1 MKYIVIG
8 LGNYGSVL
16 AEELTSLGHEVI
28 GVDQNAQNVDRMK
41 DKVATVYVV
50 DATDE
55 AALTVLPL
63 QTVDVVIVAIGE
75 NFGASIRVVSL
86 LKKNK
91 VKHIYA
97 RALDDIHKSV
107 LEAFSID
114 RVLTPEKDA
123 ACMLVRLLELNID
136 VESFQIDEEHF
147 VFKFGI
153 PRKLV
158 GCQVNDLKEDEDFNL
173 KLLALVRGKMV
184 KNSLG
189 ISVLEKEVDNMFPED
204 YTLQEEDRLVCY
216 GLYKDFVKFWKSI
229 GK

>member
-1 MKYIVIG
+1 M
-8 LGNYGSVL
+8 
-16 AEELTSLGHEVI
+16 
-28 GVDQNAQNVDRMK
+28 
-41 DKVATVYVV
+41 
-50 DATDE
+50 
-55 AALTVLPL
+55 
-63 QTVDVVIVAIGE
+63 DVVIVAIGE
-75 NFGASIRVVSL
+75 NFGASVRVVSL

-123 ACMLVRLLELNID
+123 ACMLVRLLELNIE

-184 KNSLG
+184 KNSLKT
-189 ISVLEKEVDNMFPED
+189 ILCRQKTDWYAMACIK
-204 YTLQEEDRLVCY
+204 TL
-216 GLYKDFVKFWKSI
+216 
-229 GK
+229 